1 MPKPS
6 FANNLRLLCNQQP
19 SVAHVCRLIEI
30 NRQQFNK
37 YLNGTVYPSRH
48 NLERICRF
56 FDVDQEYLN
65 LTEKEFRHKQSS
77 RSQTDANGA
86 RARSDINEII
96 NTLPNSIDMLERYK
110 GYYYSHFH
118 ALGYPG
124 YLARSL
130 IHLYRHEDRFY
141 TKSIE
146 HLWDK
151 ESKTSHHHRFKYRG
165 LALYLADRIFLTE
178 HETLTRQVV
187 CHTILYPNYR
197 NNIDYLSGIT
207 IGVGSLNAHAPKATR
222 VEYQYLGE
230 SIDIRNAING
240 CGLFS
245 TDSNAIMAQIRERIS
260 NDIAADEYM
269 LTARDQ

>member
-1 MPKPS
+1 MKS
-6 FANNLRLLCNQQP
+6 T
-19 SVAHVCRLIEI
+19 E
-30 NRQQFNK
+30 QQFNK
-37 YLNGTVYPSRH
+37 YLSGTVYPSRH

-56 FDVDQEYLN
+56 FDVDQESIN
-65 LTEKEFRHKQSS
+65 QTEKEFRQKQNS
-77 RSQTDANGA
+77 RLQADADDA
-86 RARSDINEII
+86 RTRLDINEWID
-96 NTLPNSIDMLERYK
+96 TLPNSIDLLERYK

-141 TKSIE
+141 TKSVE

-151 ESKTSHHHRFKYRG
+151 ELETSHHHRFKYRG

-187 CHTILYPNYR
+187 CHTILYPNYH

-207 IGVGSLNAHAPKATR
+207 IGVSSLNAHVPKATR

-230 SIDIRNAING
+230 SIDLRNAING

-245 TDSNAIMAQIRERIS
+245 TDSTAIIDRIRERIS
-260 NDIAADEYM
+260 NDIAPDEYM
-269 LTARDQ
+269 LTARGQ